1 MNTAAPSAAAASFG
15 TLSGKV
21 TAFLAAAK
29 SAAAG
34 GLTWVEFGTLLLSL
48 MRLVVAALDDLSTLS
63 GAEKKELVIEA
74 AAALFDT
81 VADKAVPPTAWPLWL
96 LVRPA
101 IRSLVLA
108 IASGAVESL
117 LPLVRAAR

>member
-63 GAEKKELVIEA
+63 GAEKKELVLEA